1 MVAASHMTLFVMVF
15 VLGAHS
21 AQVTPMQQVIKL
33 LKELS
38 AKVTSEGKKEAEQY
52 DKYACFCKEQA
63 DLKSDSIALSNNKMD
78 GFSAEMKQLDSAIA
92 ELNSEIGDLSG
103 QISDLDGEL
112 DDNNRRNL
120 RRHKKYM
127 ERARDMTEAID
138 ACEAAIDALNNH
150 KAAMEAGGAKTT
162 NLVQVQQATGA
173 LLSVVSQEPSVNVAP
188 GTLALLSDLSA
199 GAPKYQYQSNDI
211 IATIESLQ
219 ATFKSMKQDLD
230 EQEFN
235 ANADHESEQ
244 GGLSMQKKFA
254 EEDKA
259 EKETIEQS
267 KTEAL
272 NLASSDRS
280 DEKSDRDADQVFLEE
295 LDTDCSTKGRLFDQR
310 SKMRGEELTA
320 LSDAT
325 QELLEG
331 TVPNAGANNIAGVA
345 IKAVVQK
352 AAIRPTSFLQ
362 VKNTEQHEVSAQQ
375 VSVEKVIA
383 LLNRAAG
390 RTGSSTLTSAAVR
403 VKMAE
408 DHFVKVRA
416 LIKDLMAKLK
426 NNARDEASQKS
437 MCDTG
442 MKKATGDRDDAMS
455 KIEMANAK
463 ITTLTAKQGCLE
475 DDIRELEKGVAGLSK
490 GLLEDT
496 ELRNEEKGQLAKVD
510 NMSDEAIESV
520 KRALGIIQKFYSNA
534 LLQTGKFTA
543 PNADRDGNVM
553 GDMAP
558 KVFEKKYHAS
568 QKESQGIIGILEVI
582 LSDFE
587 RTENQAEADEKSS
600 KSSFVA
606 IEKTA
611 KGRVAA
617 KHREIKKKENEVA
630 AAKADILDQQQ
641 ALSDATDILDSAKE
655 TREDLSAMCV
665 AGEETWEE
673 RKKARED
680 EIAALHEAVVILDNW
695 KN

>member
-1 MVAASHMTLFVMVF
+1 
-15 VLGAHS
+15 
-21 AQVTPMQQVIKL
+21 MQQVIKL
-33 LKELS
+33 LKELT
-38 AKVTSEGKKEAEQY
+38 AKVTAEGKKEAEEY

-63 DLKSDSIALSNNKMD
+63 DLKVDSIQLSNNKMD
-78 GFSAEMKQLDSAIA
+78 GLAAEMKQLDSAIA

-103 QISDLDGEL
+103 QISNLDGEL
-112 DDNNRRNL
+112 NQNDRRNL
-120 RRHKKYM
+120 RRHKKYT

-138 ACEAAIDALNNH
+138 SCKAAIDALNNH

-162 NLVQVQQATGA
+162 NLVQVKQATGT
-173 LLSVVSQEPSVNVAP
+173 LLSVVSQEPSANVAP
-188 GTLALLSDLSA
+188 GTLALLSDLST

-235 ANADHESEQ
+235 ANADHETVQ
-244 GGLSMQKKFA
+244 GGLNMQKKFL

-259 EKETIEQS
+259 EKEAIEQS

-272 NLASSDRS
+272 NAATEDRS

-295 LDTDCSTKGRLFDQR
+295 LDADCKNKAQLFDQR
-310 SKMRGEELTA
+310 SKMRGDELTA
-320 LSDAT
+320 LSEAT
-325 QELLEG
+325 EELLEG
-331 TVPNAGANNIAGVA
+331 TVPNAGANNIAGL
-345 IKAVVQK
+345 AVKSVVKQ
-352 AAIRPTSFLQ
+352 AAVRPTSFLQ
-362 VKNTEQHEVSAQQ
+362 VKSTEEHEESARQ
-375 VSVEKVIA
+375 VKVEKVIA

-390 RTGSSTLTSAAVR
+390 RTHSSTLTSAAVR

-408 DHFVKVRA
+408 DHFVKVRT
-416 LIKDLMAKLK
+416 LIKDLMTKLK
-426 NNARDEASQKS
+426 NDAKDEASHKS
-437 MCDTG
+437 VCDTG

-455 KIEMANAK
+455 KIEVANAK
-463 ITTLTAKQGCLE
+463 ITTLTATQGSLE

-496 ELRNEEKGQLAKVD
+496 ELRNEEKSRIANIDK
-510 NMSDEAIESV
+510 MSDEAIESV
-520 KRALGIIQKFYSNA
+520 KRALDILQKFYSNA
-534 LLQTGKFTA
+534 FLQTGKFV
-543 PNADRDGNVM
+543 PKNADRDGNVM
-553 GDMAP
+553 SDMAP

-587 RTENQAEADEKSS
+587 RTENQAEADEKAS
-600 KSSFVA
+600 KSSFGA

-617 KHREIKKKENEVA
+617 KKREIKKKENEVA

-655 TREDLSAMCV
+655 TLEDLSAMCV

-680 EIAALHEAVVILDNW
+680 EIAALNEAIVILDNW